1 MGLFDKVKS
10 GWDDAIS
17 NVSKAAQKAYDASL
31 PKLITTGRNTIT
43 DKAGEAWSKAVDD
56 TGVSKTLGDAGQAVV
71 KASIVNPENWEK
83 VKDAVITVKDNS
95 IIGLVQN
102 GSTPL
107 TDAAGEAW
115 SNVTEAGSAAVDTVT
130 NTVTNVKETVKD
142 TVHNVTQGVTEALP
156 IVAIGAAAVLGLALL
171 FGRR

>member
-1 MGLFDKVKS
+1 MGLKS
-10 GWDDAIS
+10 FINNYTPAGAIYKAVTGNDLTDD
-17 NVSKAAQKAYDASL
+17 
-31 PKLITTGRNTIT
+31 
-43 DKAGEAWSKAVDD
+43 AGEAWSKVVDD

-71 KASIVNPENWEK
+71 NASIFNPDNWEK
-83 VKDAVITVKDNS
+83 VKDAAITVKDNS

-130 NTVTNVKETVKD
+130 NTVNNTVTTVKETVKD
-142 TVHNVTQGVTEALP
+142 TVQNVTQGVTQALP
-156 IVAIGAAAVLGLALL
+156 YLAIGGAVLLGAMIL
-171 FGRR
+171 FKR